1 MDDTPHLRCYD
12 LALSGES
19 SLLTTNQIR
28 EQFLEYFEKNRHRR
42 VPSSSLVPAGD
53 PTLLFTNAG
62 MNQFKDVFLGREP
75 RDYMRATTSQ
85 KCVRAGGKHN
95 DLENVGRTARHHTFF
110 EMLGNFSFGDYFKED
125 AIKFAWELIVDVWGL
140 EVDRLWFTVFE
151 GGDGVP
157 ADDEAAALWVKA
169 GASPDRVLRFGKKDN
184 FWSMGDTGPCGP
196 CSEMHYFRGEDMS
209 KNVAALVNGEGD
221 DTMEIWNLVFM
232 QYDRGAGGELTP
244 LPAPSVDTGM
254 GLERLASVLQEC
266 STNYDIDLFQ
276 PIIRRIHAAGT
287 YLYTGDMESE
297 LDTAV
302 RVLCD
307 HARAVTFLISDGV
320 IPANEGRGYVL
331 RRIIRR
337 AIRFGRKFYEPV
349 VPSQLVEEVIQ
360 SMGDAYPELNK
371 RREAVMKTL
380 QSEEERFSR
389 TLSSGMERVGAV
401 LDSVRSRGER
411 ILGGEELFRLY
422 DTFGI
427 PVDLIG
433 ELAEEEGVTLDHEG
447 FETMMAGAKAKAKAS
462 SKFQSSADAATFAKI
477 AEKTG
482 PVEFVGY
489 DQYVGVP
496 STVKAIVIAGKEQ
509 DAIHHGAEGEVVLS
523 PTPFYAES
531 GGQIGDAGTLEW
543 DGGRASVLD
552 TQKPVGDLI
561 VSRVRVDEGHLTVN
575 MKVRASVSVPTRLD
589 TTANHTATHL
599 LHKALKDVLGET
611 VQQAGSLVAPDRLR
625 FDYTYHQAPSE
636 EQLRL
641 VEEIV
646 NDKIRENIE
655 VTKTVM
661 PIAEAK
667 KTGAVAMFGEKYGE
681 NVRIVTAG
689 DFSREFCGGCHVNR
703 TGDIG
708 LFKITSDRSLAAGVR
723 RMEALTGRGALA
735 YFQTIEDAAHEVQQQ
750 LNVRLE
756 DLPAQ
761 LRTMQ
766 ERQKALE
773 KELKQLKL
781 KVAGG
786 GATASS
792 SSSDESIDVDGVKL
806 VARRIDDVSGGDL
819 RNLADT
825 FRSKLKSG
833 VVVLGSVTDSKV
845 TLLTA
850 VTKDLLD
857 RVNANT
863 LINKLAPIV
872 GGKGGGKPDLAQA
885 GGKDPDKLNE
895 AIEHAPQALREVL
908 GA

>member
-1 MDDTPHLRCYD
+1 
-12 LALSGES
+12 
-19 SLLTTNQIR
+19 
-28 EQFLEYFEKNRHRR
+28 
-42 VPSSSLVPAGD
+42 
-53 PTLLFTNAG
+53 
-62 MNQFKDVFLGREP
+62 
-75 RDYMRATTSQ
+75 
-85 KCVRAGGKHN
+85 
-95 DLENVGRTARHHTFF
+95 
-110 EMLGNFSFGDYFKED
+110 
-125 AIKFAWELIVDVWGL
+125 
-140 EVDRLWFTVFE
+140 
-151 GGDGVP
+151 
-157 ADDEAAALWVKA
+157 
-169 GASPDRVLRFGKKDN
+169 
-184 FWSMGDTGPCGP
+184 
-196 CSEMHYFRGEDMS
+196 
-209 KNVAALVNGEGD
+209 
-221 DTMEIWNLVFM
+221 
-232 QYDRGAGGELTP
+232 
-244 LPAPSVDTGM
+244 
-254 GLERLASVLQEC
+254 
-266 STNYDIDLFQ
+266 
-276 PIIRRIHAAGT
+276 
-287 YLYTGDMESE
+287 
-297 LDTAV
+297 
-302 RVLCD
+302 
-307 HARAVTFLISDGV
+307 
-320 IPANEGRGYVL
+320 
-331 RRIIRR
+331 
-337 AIRFGRKFYEPV
+337 
-349 VPSQLVEEVIQ
+349 
-360 SMGDAYPELNK
+360 
-371 RREAVMKTL
+371 
-380 QSEEERFSR
+380 
-389 TLSSGMERVGAV
+389 
-401 LDSVRSRGER
+401 
-411 ILGGEELFRLY
+411 
-422 DTFGI
+422 
-427 PVDLIG
+427 
-433 ELAEEEGVTLDHEG
+433 EEGVTLDHEG

-462 SKFQSSADAATFAKI
+462 SKFQSSTDADTFAKV

-489 DQYVGVP
+489 DQYVDVA

-509 DAIHHGAEGEVVLS
+509 DVIHHGAEGEVVLS

-543 DGGRASVLD
+543 EGGRASVLD
-552 TQKPVGDLI
+552 TQKPVGDLV
-561 VSRVRVDEGHLTVN
+561 VSRVRVDEGHLSIN
-575 MKVRASVSVPTRLD
+575 MNVRASVPLPTRLD

-625 FDYTYHQAPSE
+625 FDYTYHLPPSE
-636 EQLRL
+636 EQLRR

-646 NDKIRENIE
+646 NDKIRENLE

-661 PIAEAK
+661 PIAEAR

-761 LRTMQ
+761 LRTMH

-786 GATASS
+786 GTVVSS
-792 SSSDESIDVDGVKL
+792 SQSDDSIDIDGVKL

-895 AIEHAPQALREVL
+895 AIEHAAQALREVL
-908 GA
+908 GG

>member
-1 MDDTPHLRCYD
+1 
-12 LALSGES
+12 
-19 SLLTTNQIR
+19 LLTTNDIR
-28 EQFLEYFEKNRHRR
+28 KQFLEYFEKNGHRQ

-75 RDYMRATTSQ
+75 RDYKRATTSQ

-110 EMLGNFSFGDYFKED
+110 EMLGNFSFGDYFKEE
-125 AIKFAWELIVDVWGL
+125 AIKFAWDLIVNVWGL
-140 EVDRLWFTVFE
+140 EVERLWFSVFE

-157 ADDEAAALWVKA
+157 ADEEAAALWVKA

-196 CSEMHYFRGEDMS
+196 CTEIHYFRGDDLS
-209 KNVAALVNGEGD
+209 QNVAALVNGEGD

-232 QYDRGAGGELTP
+232 QYDRNAAGVLTP

-254 GLERLASVLQEC
+254 GLERIASVLQKGA
-266 STNYDIDLFQ
+266 TNYDIDLFA
-276 PIIRRIHAAGT
+276 PIISAIEREGQYTYGRRM
-287 YLYTGDMESE
+287 DDER
-297 LDTAV
+297 DTAV

-307 HARAVTFLISDGV
+307 HARSATFLISDGV
-320 IPANEGRGYVL
+320 VPANDGRGYVL

-337 AIRFGRKFYEPV
+337 GLRFGRKLRQNVLLSELVNAV
-349 VPSQLVEEVIQ
+349 VDA
-360 SMGDAYPELNK
+360 MGSDEAYPELK
-371 RREAVMKTL
+371 DRVGTVRFTL
-380 QSEEERFSR
+380 QAEEERFSR
-389 TLSSGMERVGAV
+389 TLDLGVDRVGEI
-401 LDSVRSRGER
+401 LDKLRAGGER
-411 ILGGEELFRLY
+411 TISGEEVFRLY

-427 PVDLIG
+427 PVDLIT
-433 ELAEEEGVTLDHEG
+433 ELAEDEGVTLDREG
-447 FETMMAGAKAKAKAS
+447 FETMMADARVRSKGS
-462 SKFQSSADAATFAKI
+462 SKFQLSADAEVAARV
-477 AEKTG
+477 AAALSG
-482 PVEFVGY
+482 PEFVGY
-489 DQYVGVP
+489 DRYVDVE
-496 STVKAIVIAGKEQ
+496 STVMAIMIGSEEQ
-509 DAIHHGAEGEVVLS
+509 DRLRHGTEGDVVLS

-531 GGQIGDAGTLEW
+531 GGQIGDTGTLEW

-552 TQKPVGDLI
+552 TRKPFGDLI
-561 VSRVRVDEGHLTVN
+561 VSRVRVDEGYLSRS
-575 MKVRASVSVPTRLD
+575 MKVRASVPVQTRLD

-599 LHKALKDVLGET
+599 LHQALKDVLGET

-625 FDYTYHQAPSE
+625 FDYTYHHAPSD
-636 EQLRL
+636 EQLRR

-646 NDKIRENIE
+646 NDKIRANLE

-708 LFKITSDRSLAAGVR
+708 LFKITGDRSLAAGVR
-723 RMEALTGRGALA
+723 RMEALTGRGALEEFRKYA
-735 YFQTIEDAAHEVQQQ
+735 DAAHEIQQQ

-756 DLPAQ
+756 DVPAQ

-781 KVAGG
+781 KAAGG
-786 GATASS
+786 GATSS
-792 SSSDESIDVDGVKL
+792 SSADESQDIDGVRL
-806 VARRIDDVSGGDL
+806 IARRIDDISGGDL

-885 GGKDPDKLNE
+885 GGKDPGKLDE
-895 AIEHAPQALREVL
+895 AIDHAPQALREVL
-908 GA
+908 GG

>member
-1 MDDTPHLRCYD
+1 
-12 LALSGES
+12 
-19 SLLTTNQIR
+19 
-28 EQFLEYFEKNRHRR
+28 
-42 VPSSSLVPAGD
+42 
-53 PTLLFTNAG
+53 
-62 MNQFKDVFLGREP
+62 
-75 RDYMRATTSQ
+75 
-85 KCVRAGGKHN
+85 
-95 DLENVGRTARHHTFF
+95 
-110 EMLGNFSFGDYFKED
+110 
-125 AIKFAWELIVDVWGL
+125 
-140 EVDRLWFTVFE
+140 
-151 GGDGVP
+151 
-157 ADDEAAALWVKA
+157 
-169 GASPDRVLRFGKKDN
+169 
-184 FWSMGDTGPCGP
+184 
-196 CSEMHYFRGEDMS
+196 MHYFRGQDMS

-232 QYDRGAGGELTP
+232 QYDRGADGVLTP

-254 GLERLASVLQEC
+254 GLERIASVLQNA
-266 STNYDIDLFQ
+266 STNYDIDLFA
-276 PIIRRIHAAGT
+276 PIMRTIAN
-287 YLYTGDMESE
+287 ESGYGYGGKMDDE

-307 HARAVTFLISDGV
+307 HARASSFLITDGV
-320 IPANEGRGYVL
+320 IPSNEGRGYVL

-337 AIRFGRKFYEPV
+337 AIRFGRKLPKPV
-349 VPSQLVEEVIQ
+349 VLSHLVDSVIE
-360 SMGDAYPELNK
+360 SMGSAYPDLGA
-371 RREAVMKTL
+371 RREAVLQTL
-380 QSEEERFSR
+380 TAEEERFSR

-401 LDSVRSRGER
+401 LDAIRSRGER

-433 ELAEEEGVTLDHEG
+433 EMAEEEGVTLDHEG

-462 SKFQSSADAATFAKI
+462 SKFQSSTDAATFAKV

-489 DQYVGVP
+489 DRIAAVP

-561 VSRVRVDEGHLTVN
+561 VSRVRVDEGHLSLN
-575 MKVRASVSVPTRLD
+575 MSVRASVPVPARLD

-625 FDYTYHQAPSE
+625 FDYTHHTPPSE
-636 EQLRL
+636 EQLRR

-646 NDKIRENIE
+646 NDKIRENLE

-735 YFQTIEDAAHEVQQQ
+735 EFQKYADAVREIQQQ
-750 LNVRLE
+750 LNVRIE
-756 DLPAQ
+756 DVPAQ

-766 ERQKALE
+766 ERIKVVE
-773 KELKQLKL
+773 KEHKQYVLKAE
-781 KVAGG
+781 AGSVSLQGSAALFRHQIG
-786 GATASS
+786 G
-792 SSSDESIDVDGVKL
+792 VDL
-806 VARRIDDVSGGDL
+806 TTRRADGMSGGDL
-819 RNLADT
+819 RNLADML
-825 FRSKLKSG
+825 RSQLKSG
-833 VVVLGSVTDSKV
+833 VVVLGSVTDGKV

-857 RVNANT
+857 RVNANV
-863 LINKLAPIV
+863 LINKLAPII

-908 GA
+908 GG

>member
-1 MDDTPHLRCYD
+1 L
-12 LALSGES
+12 
-19 SLLTTNQIR
+19 
-28 EQFLEYFEKNRHRR
+28 
-42 VPSSSLVPAGD
+42 
-53 PTLLFTNAG
+53 
-62 MNQFKDVFLGREP
+62 
-75 RDYMRATTSQ
+75 Q
-85 KCVRAGGKHN
+85 KA
-95 DLENVGRTARHHTFF
+95 
-110 EMLGNFSFGDYFKED
+110 
-125 AIKFAWELIVDVWGL
+125 
-140 EVDRLWFTVFE
+140 
-151 GGDGVP
+151 
-157 ADDEAAALWVKA
+157 
-169 GASPDRVLRFGKKDN
+169 
-184 FWSMGDTGPCGP
+184 
-196 CSEMHYFRGEDMS
+196 
-209 KNVAALVNGEGD
+209 
-221 DTMEIWNLVFM
+221 
-232 QYDRGAGGELTP
+232 
-244 LPAPSVDTGM
+244 
-254 GLERLASVLQEC
+254 
-266 STNYDIDLFQ
+266 STNYDIDSFK
-276 PIIRRIHAAGT
+276 PIMRRIESVAG
-287 YLYTGDMESE
+287 YKYAGDMESE

-307 HARAVTFLISDGV
+307 HSRAASFLISDGV

-337 AIRFGRKFYEPV
+337 AIRFGRKFMIHV
-349 VPSQLVEEVIQ
+349 VLSQLVEEVIE
-360 SMGDAYPELNK
+360 SMGEAYPELK
-371 RREAVMKTL
+371 DRREAVLQTL
-380 QSEEERFSR
+380 RSEEERFSR
-389 TLSSGMERVGAV
+389 TLSSGMERVGAA
-401 LDSVRSRGER
+401 LDAVRSRGER
-411 ILGGEELFRLY
+411 VLGGEELFRLY

-427 PVDLIG
+427 PIDLIG
-433 ELAEEEGVTLDHEG
+433 EMAEEEGVTLDREG
-447 FETMMAGAKAKAKAS
+447 FETMMASARAKAKAG
-462 SKFQSSADAATFAKI
+462 SKFQMSAGAEVFAPI

-482 PVEFVGY
+482 AVEFVGY
-489 DQYVGVP
+489 DQYVDVP

-509 DAIHHGAEGEVVLS
+509 DAIHHGSEGEVVIS

-531 GGQIGDAGTLEW
+531 GGQIGDSGTLEW
-543 DGGRASVLD
+543 DGGRATVLD
-552 TQKPVGDLI
+552 TQKPVGDLV

-575 MKVRASVSVPTRLD
+575 SNVRASVPVPTRLD

-625 FDYTYHQAPSE
+625 FDYTYHQAPTE
-636 EQLRL
+636 EQLRR

-646 NDKIRENIE
+646 NDKIRENLE

-661 PIAEAK
+661 PIAEAR

-735 YFQTIEDAAHEVQQQ
+735 YFQTIEDAAHELQQQ

-756 DLPAQ
+756 DVPAQ

-781 KVAGG
+781 KAAG
-786 GATASS
+786 GATSS
-792 SSSDESIDVDGVKL
+792 SPSDESQDVDGVKL
-806 VARRIDDVSGGDL
+806 IARRVDDISGGDL

-857 RVNANT
+857 RVNANA

-885 GGKDPDKLNE
+885 GGKDPGKLDE
-895 AIEHAPQALREVL
+895 AIGHAPQALREVL
-908 GA
+908 GG